1 MSASAA
7 LIDTL
12 KRELRA
18 LGVTYAAVAKTLDM
32 SEASVKRMFSRKD
45 FSLKRLDR
53 VLELAGLE
61 LAELACSLERRERL
75 VSRLTPEAERAI
87 VADKKLMLV
96 ALCTLSQ
103 WPLERITRTY
113 TLAEPECIRL
123 FARLD
128 RLGTIRLLPGNRYR
142 LLLSRTFTWL
152 PDGPFQQFFKAQAQ
166 SEYFRTPF
174 DGPDEL
180 MLFVTGRLSKSSRE
194 AMLVRLRRVANE
206 FADLHNDNMR
216 RPFEECTGMN
226 MLLAIRPWELSVFS
240 GLRRKK

>member
-18 LGVTYAAVAKTLDM
+18 LGVTYAAVAKTLNM

-61 LAELACSLERRERL
+61 LAELARSLERRERL

-96 ALCTLSQ
+96 ALRALSQ

-113 TLAEPECIRL
+113 TLSESECIRL

-128 RLGTIRLLPGNRYR
+128 RLGVIRLLPGNRYR
-142 LLLSRTFTWL
+142 LLLSRTFSWL
-152 PDGPFQQFFKAQAQ
+152 PDGPIQQFFKGQAQ
-166 SEYFRTPF
+166 SEYFRTRF

-206 FADLHNDNMR
+206 FADSHNDDMR

-226 MLLAIRPWELSVFS
+226 MLLAIRPWELSAFS
-240 GLRRKK
+240 ELRRKK